1 MKKVSDVF
9 KSIRFAKVEPRGKP
23 HLSTDDEEHGA
34 VGEKEFEQQLKHVK
48 KRAMQEEKKDKYD
61 EGEYD
66 QEGDM
71 VKSDLRSI
79 MANAQKLHDMID
91 DAENLPEWCQNK
103 VTLAE
108 DYISTVANYM
118 TAEMNEE
125 VDQIAEG
132 KMKELATDIKD
143 MPHAEF
149 QKQYGKP
156 KAHFQSQMKTTAG
169 GDVKEKIAAVRAKLK
184 KEEVEYLEEKNAP
197 TNPSLW
203 ARAKSLARQK
213 FDVYPSAYANGWAA
227 KWYKSKGGGWKS
239 VSEAYNTMSPTSYD
253 DQPMVAFRKKE
264 NEKKKEEPP
273 FEPDTPKK
281 KSAVA
286 GKHGIGY
293 STARHLARAA
303 MKKQMKEQI
312 ANPSIKADN
321 PKRPH
326 VKSPAGPL
334 KESRKAD
341 IVREIVK
348 NKKNENGK
356 AKDKFEANPTL
367 TSEIVKEDK

>member
-9 KSIRFAKVEPRGKP
+9 KSIRFAKTEPRGKP

-48 KRAMQEEKKDKYD
+48 KRAMQEDANEDPR
-61 EGEYD
+61 EYD
-66 QEGDM
+66 YEGDM

-79 MANAQKLHDMID
+79 MGNAQRIID
-91 DAENLPEWCQNK
+91 LVKDEQNLPEWCQNK

-118 TAEMNEE
+118 TAEMN
-125 VDQIAEG
+125 
-132 KMKELATDIKD
+132 
-143 MPHAEF
+143 
-149 QKQYGKP
+149 
-156 KAHFQSQMKTTAG
+156 
-169 GDVKEKIAAVRAKLK
+169 
-184 KEEVEYLEEKNAP
+184 EEVEYLEEKNAP

-239 VSEAYNTMSPTSYD
+239 VSEAYNTMSPSSYD
-253 DQPMVAFRKKE
+253 DHPMVAFRKKE

-273 FEPDTPKK
+273 FEPDKPKK

-286 GKHGIGY
+286 GKHGVGY
-293 STARHLARAA
+293 STARHLARTA

-312 ANPSIKADN
+312 ANPSVKADS
-321 PKRPH
+321 PKRPS

-348 NKKNENGK
+348 KKKDENGK

>member
-125 VDQIAEG
+125 VEQIDEG
-132 KMKELATDIKD
+132 GLAYDPLHPKNLANTGLGMSLKTKIKRRLGHDEYGDIRARHGG
-143 MPHAEF
+143 PRSLH
-149 QKQYGKP
+149 YGKKP
-156 KAHFQSQMKTTAG
+156 H
-169 GDVKEKIAAVRAKLK
+169 LP
-184 KEEVEYLEEKNAP
+184 EEVEYLEEKNAP

-273 FEPDTPKK
+273 FTPDTPKK

-303 MKKQMKEQI
+303 MKKQMKEHYI
-312 ANPSIKADN
+312 SMN
-321 PKRPH
+321 
-326 VKSPAGPL
+326 
-334 KESRKAD
+334 ESRKAE
-341 IVREIVK
+341 IVKEIVK

>member
-9 KSIRFAKVEPRGKP
+9 KSIRFAKEEPRGKP

-125 VDQIAEG
+125 V
-132 KMKELATDIKD
+132 
-143 MPHAEF
+143 
-149 QKQYGKP
+149 
-156 KAHFQSQMKTTAG
+156 
-169 GDVKEKIAAVRAKLK
+169 
-184 KEEVEYLEEKNAP
+184 EYLEEKNAP

-273 FEPDTPKK
+273 FDPDPPKK

-293 STARHLARAA
+293 STVRHLARTA
-303 MKKQMKEQI
+303 MKKQMKEQSI
-312 ANPSIKADN
+312 ANASIKADVVK
-321 PKRPH
+321 KRPH
-326 VKSPAGPL
+326 IEPAASPL